1 MKYYVEQMIDAGEML
16 PQFRLPAAGGRVVQ
30 LWDYKQ
36 HKQLILLAL
45 HAPECPDCRQLL
57 KTFAAYYP
65 AFREEETEIL
75 ALFPAPLA
83 AVEQAQQE
91 LHLPFPLLANEQG
104 EVLRRF
110 ASWDEAGG
118 PPQPTLLVADRFGA
132 LYARYTARTADKLP
146 SPDLALRDLEYIAI
160 QCPECGAAEW
170 LSESQEET
178 L

>member
-1 MKYYVEQMIDAGEML
+1 MMKYYAEQMIDAGDML
-16 PQFRLPAAGGRVVQ
+16 PEFHLPAAGGRAVQ

-45 HAPECPDCRQLL
+45 HAPACLDCRQLL
-57 KTFAAYYP
+57 KSFAGSYA
-65 AFREEETEIL
+65 AFREEETEVL

-91 LHLPFPLLANEQG
+91 LRLPFPLLADEGG
-104 EVLRRF
+104 EALRRL
-110 ASWDEAGG
+110 APRDEAGN
-118 PPQPTLLVADRFGA
+118 PSLALLVADRFGA
-132 LYARYTARTADKLP
+132 LYARYTAGTTDGLP
-146 SPDLALRDLEYIAI
+146 SPDLVLRDLEYIEI

-170 LSESQEET
+170 LTESQEET

>member
-1 MKYYVEQMIDAGEML
+1 MRYHAEQIIDAGEML
-16 PQFRLPAAGGRVVQ
+16 PQFRLPAAGGGVVQ

-36 HKQLILLAL
+36 RKRLILLAL

-57 KTFAAYYP
+57 KAFAANYA
-65 AFREEETEIL
+65 AFREEEAEVL
-75 ALFPAPLA
+75 ALFPASLE
-83 AVEQAQQE
+83 AVEQLQQE
-91 LHLPFPLLANEQG
+91 LHLPFPLLADEQG
-104 EVLRRF
+104 EVQRRL
-110 ASWDEAGG
+110 ASWDEGGG
-118 PPQPTLLVADRFGA
+118 PPLPTLIVADRFGA

-170 LSESQEET
+170 FSESREET

>member
-1 MKYYVEQMIDAGEML
+1 MRYYAEQMIDAGEML
-16 PQFRLPAAGGRVVQ
+16 PEFRLPAAGGRSVQ

-36 HKQLILLAL
+36 HQQLILLAL
-45 HAPECPDCRQLL
+45 HAPECLDCRQML
-57 KTFAAYYP
+57 KTFASSYA

-91 LHLPFPLLANEQG
+91 LHLPFPLLADERG
-104 EVLRRF
+104 ETLRRL
-110 ASWDEAGG
+110 ASSDEAGK
-118 PPQPTLLVADRFGA
+118 PSLALLVADRFGA
-132 LYARYTARTADKLP
+132 VYARYTAETTNGLP
-146 SPDLALRDLEYIAI
+146 SPDLVLRDLEYIEI